1 MVQLQG
7 RVLAP
12 PSRPPRY
19 GLLVAAPPVA
29 NQNLQA
35 LASGWTFQPEGCDIS
50 GIDTPD
56 CAGNVGVMAL
66 DEQPTTITGSPLWIY
81 SGDECAAFGYKARD
95 WQGRARR
102 RLAAT
107 ESYEIALEL
116 WEGAVQQSD
125 SLNNKYL
132 ASAAGDSD
140 TVTDGPSSIL
150 NAVADVEAALAD
162 TLRGQQGMMHMTPQL
177 LTHAVA
183 ADLVRRDGNVWVSPM
198 GHIVVADAGYTGAG
212 PDDDPATAGQW
223 MYGTPMLQIS
233 LGPVEMIPG
242 DLDSA
247 LGLAQS
253 MDRDLNDIVVFA
265 GRLAA
270 VQWSV
275 ECAHIAAQTNIPTA
289 RIGGTS

>member
-1 MVQLQG
+1 MPQLQG
-7 RVLAP
+7 RVQAP

-19 GLLVAAPPVA
+19 GLLVAVPPVSDED
-29 NQNLQA
+29 LHV
-35 LASGWTFQPEGCDIS
+35 LAAGWTFQPEGCDIS

-66 DEQPTTITGSPLWIY
+66 DAQPSTITGSPLWVY
-81 SGDECAAFGYKARD
+81 SGDECSAFGYLARE

-116 WEGAVQQSD
+116 WAGAVQQSE

-132 ASAAGDSD
+132 ASPGGDSD

-150 NAVADVEAALAD
+150 NAMANLEAALAD
-162 TLRGQQGMMHMTPQL
+162 TLRGQQGLMHMTPQL

-183 ADLVRRDGNVWVSPM
+183 SDLVRRDGNVWVSPM
-198 GHIVVADAGYTGAG
+198 GHIVVADAGYTGSG
-212 PDDDPATAGQW
+212 PGDDPSDAGLW
-223 MYGTPMLQIS
+223 IYGTPMLQIR
-233 LGPVEMIPG
+233 LGPVEVIPG
-242 DLDSA
+242 DLDNAVA
-247 LGLAQS
+247 LAAS

-275 ECAHIAAQTNIPTA
+275 ECAHIAAQTNIPLA